1 MDKKFISVV
10 IPSYNRFQYLKN
22 AIESVLNQTYDNF
35 EIIVINDG
43 STEED
48 YYKYNFPEQ
57 VKIINLK
64 ENQTQKNGFGPGSIR
79 NYGIDIAKGDYIAFL
94 DDDDIWMKDK
104 LEIQLNRMLESKMLF
119 SCTEGYFGE
128 GMYNKNL
135 NYKLYN
141 SEKFYKKI
149 QKKYKKTTH
158 LRNGYPKVWNYE
170 FIKIH
175 NCIVLSSVLIEK
187 NLIKTL
193 GGFRGLPI
201 SGHRGIEGPN
211 EDWDCWLG
219 ILRLTDLIYIDEPLF
234 YYNGK
239 HGDGRN
245 Y

>member
-1 MDKKFISVV
+1 MDKKLISVV

-48 YYKYNFPEQ
+48 YYEYNFPEQ

-64 ENQTQKNGFGPGSIR
+64 ENQTKKNGFGPGSIR

-94 DDDDIWMKDK
+94 DDDDVWMKDK
-104 LEIQLNRMLESKMLF
+104 LEIQLKRMLESKKFF

-135 NYKLYN
+135 NYELYN

-149 QKKYKKTTH
+149 RKKYKKTRH
-158 LRNGYPKVWNYE
+158 LKHGYPEVWNYE

-175 NCIVLSSVLIEK
+175 NCIVLSSVIIEK
-187 NLIKTL
+187 NLIQTL

-201 SGHRGIEGPN
+201 SGYRGIEGPN

-219 ILRLTDLIYIDEPLF
+219 VLRLTDLIYIDQPLF
-234 YYNGK
+234 YYNSK